1 PDHRVLNAFRPQI
14 GSVGVRR
21 DRLCS
26 IIRSFTHGIRNVTD
40 RNTIST
46 VNSLEVAPRLRDST
60 RHGLA
65 TVCPAVVPYG
75 DPATLRPPL
84 EIFRMLINSDLY
96 ERNGGVRPCT
106 AGKIR

>member
-1 PDHRVLNAFRPQI
+1 MFTAAGQAGEKCASGLNSILGITREPDHRVLNAFRPQI
-14 GSVGVRR
+14 GSVGVRP

-46 VNSLEVAPRLRDST
+46 VNSLEVAPRLMDST

-65 TVCPAVVPYG
+65 AVCQAVVP
-75 DPATLRPPL
+75 
-84 EIFRMLINSDLY
+84 
-96 ERNGGVRPCT
+96 
-106 AGKIR
+106 